1 MSQSSKLH
9 AKKRSATNSRLLAR
23 AAIPSCS
30 PKPHYAPTIHKFIIM
45 TSSIIP
51 EESAAQDVEA
61 PANTGD
67 NSRNNR
73 KLSTI
78 SKMYDIRGDGEL
90 DEAELA
96 A

>member
-1 MSQSSKLH
+1 
-9 AKKRSATNSRLLAR
+9 
-23 AAIPSCS
+23 
-30 PKPHYAPTIHKFIIM
+30 M

-67 NSRNNR
+67 ISRNR

-90 DEAELA
+90 DEAEMCVA
-96 A
+96 WTPRDVGISRMKRCTS

>member
-1 MSQSSKLH
+1 
-9 AKKRSATNSRLLAR
+9 
-23 AAIPSCS
+23 
-30 PKPHYAPTIHKFIIM
+30 M

>member
-1 MSQSSKLH
+1 LPGLQSHLVH
-9 AKKRSATNSRLLAR
+9 PN
-23 AAIPSCS
+23 
-30 PKPHYAPTIHKFIIM
+30 HNYAPTIHKFIIIM

-61 PANTGD
+61 SANTGD
-67 NSRNNR
+67 ISRNNR

-96 A
+96 AWTPQDVGISRMKRCTS

>member
-1 MSQSSKLH
+1 
-9 AKKRSATNSRLLAR
+9 
-23 AAIPSCS
+23 
-30 PKPHYAPTIHKFIIM
+30 M

-67 NSRNNR
+67 ISRNNR

-96 A
+96 SAVWTPRDVGISRMKRCTS

>member
-1 MSQSSKLH
+1 MICYNQDQKLH
-9 AKKRSATNSRLLAR
+9 ANLAR

-30 PKPHYAPTIHKFIIM
+30 PKRNKSLPTVHKFIIIM

-51 EESAAQDVEA
+51 EESVQDVEA

-96 A
+96 